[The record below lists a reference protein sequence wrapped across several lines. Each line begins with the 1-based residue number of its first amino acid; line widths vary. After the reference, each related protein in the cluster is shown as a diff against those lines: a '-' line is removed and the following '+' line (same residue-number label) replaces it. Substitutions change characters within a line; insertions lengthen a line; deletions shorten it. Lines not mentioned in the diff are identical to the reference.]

1 MFVFY
6 YQVLTATPLQFICKS
21 LLDWSTDARRM
32 CGIELHVLSSCIF
45 WRCIYLMRYIV
56 GRPIANVGNAWACDI
71 IAWPYALRFL
81 IHIVFLLVKPC
92 PQWRRKRQ
100 LSQKTAT
107 VAVFGDKLSPISA
120 TIVASVDRLF
130 LLFVNY
136 LFGNVCVSIVLL
148 TQQGLYFEPRPD
160 PAHA

>member
-1 MFVFY
+1 MRYGSWSILYSF
-6 YQVLTATPLQFICKS
+6 
-21 LLDWSTDARRM
+21 LLSPVHSDAENGNCRRM
-32 CGIELHVLSSCIF
+32 
-45 WRCIYLMRYIV
+45 
-56 GRPIANVGNAWACDI
+56 
-71 IAWPYALRFL
+71 
-81 IHIVFLLVKPC
+81 
-92 PQWRRKRQ
+92 
-100 LSQKTAT
+100 
-107 VAVFGDKLSPISA
+107 SPISA